1 MNRREII
8 AGLGSAAA
16 WPVVA
21 RAQQNEQMRR
31 VGVLMN
37 LSADDA
43 EGQARMTAFLQE
55 LQALGW
61 THGRNVRID
70 YRWGASDRVR
80 KSASELLA
88 LAPSVIVASGAAVA
102 AALQQ

>member
-21 RAQQNEQMRR
+21 LAQRGDRVRR

-37 LSADDA
+37 
-43 EGQARMTAFLQE
+43 GTA
-55 LQALGW
+55 
-61 THGRNVRID
+61 TD
-70 YRWGASDRVR
+70 
-80 KSASELLA
+80 A
-88 LAPSVIVASGAAVA
+88 LAQLQMKIFTE
-102 AALQQ
+102 ALRMAGWIAGSCRT